1 MKLAL
6 ASIVCLLLSV
16 LAFAS
21 EEQPTTLKGAILRP
35 SENCK
40 RTVGSNAKI
49 KIHYKARAWGEDEYF
64 EDTYK
69 NNQPLTYKLGR
80 DKMMDGLKNGV
91 QGMCEGEIR
100 RVLMPADMAF
110 GELGF
115 PGKVPPNT
123 AVVYDIE
130 VMEVNAPF
138 TNPWFYAGLVVIA
151 LVYVYMDRMAKA
163 VDNAK
168 LAKYMEKKATQEDN
182 NSKKEQ

>member
-6 ASIVCLLLSV
+6 ASIVCLLLAALS
-16 LAFAS
+16 LAS

-40 RTVGSNAKI
+40 RTVGSNAKVT
-49 KIHYKARAWGEDEYF
+49 IHFKARAWGETEYF

-69 NNQPLTYKLGR
+69 TNQPFTYKLGR
-80 DKMMDGLKNGV
+80 DKMMEGLKNGL

-110 GELGF
+110 GELGV

-138 TNPWFYAGLVVIA
+138 TNPWFYAGLGVIA

-168 LAKYMEKKATQEDN
+168 LSKFMEKKAAQDN